1 MSEWLEY
8 QKALEEEQRQEDE
21 GQQRAEQMARWTA
34 PKGECIKISTD
45 AALKQ
50 KQNRA
55 GWGIIARDKDGKL
68 VGS

>member
-1 MSEWLEY
+1 
-8 QKALEEEQRQEDE
+8 
-21 GQQRAEQMARWTA
+21 MARWTA

-55 GWGIIARDKDGKL
+55 GWRIIARDKDGKL